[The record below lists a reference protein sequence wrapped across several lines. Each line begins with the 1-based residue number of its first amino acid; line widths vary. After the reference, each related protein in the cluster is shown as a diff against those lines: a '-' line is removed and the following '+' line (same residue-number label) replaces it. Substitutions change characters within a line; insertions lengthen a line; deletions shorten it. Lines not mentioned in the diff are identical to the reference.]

1 MAAILVPIPAATN
14 QPPGTRPRIRSGAT
28 DDTSESPI
36 GEKPKSP
43 DVSSLF
49 FFQAEDGIRD
59 VAVTGVQTCALPIS
73 ARSEIER
80 LFAVHLLAGALP
92 VTLGLIRIY
101 LAHFF
106 EQILRV
112 RARNIGRARPTAVT
126 LFRPPWH
133 RFDRFLNPLWHRE
146 KGTGNRPN
154 RNPSGDFLFV
164 PPCPN
169 RVRACLPAFAPDVR
183 IS

>member
-1 MAAILVPIPAATN
+1 
-14 QPPGTRPRIRSGAT
+14 
-28 DDTSESPI
+28 
-36 GEKPKSP
+36 
-43 DVSSLF
+43 
-49 FFQAEDGIRD
+49 
-59 VAVTGVQTCALPIS
+59 
-73 ARSEIER
+73 
-80 LFAVHLLAGALP
+80 LAGALP

-146 KGTGNRPN
+146 KGTGNRAN

-183 IS
+183 ISGMKFFVAWAVLLLVVAGALAQSPQGSPSPGEMAVLENKPRSATAIARRATEVYFFA

>member
-1 MAAILVPIPAATN
+1 LC
-14 QPPGTRPRIRSGAT
+14 SGREQT
-28 DDTSESPI
+28 LE
-36 GEKPKSP
+36 
-43 DVSSLF
+43 
-49 FFQAEDGIRD
+49 AEQRGKI
-59 VAVTGVQTCALPIS
+59 T

-92 VTLGLIRIY
+92 VTLGLIRIH

-146 KGTGNRPN
+146 KGTGNRAN
-154 RNPSGDFLFV
+154 RNPSGDFLLV
-164 PPCPN
+164 LPCPN
-169 RVRACLPAFAPDVR
+169 RVRALASIRTRCQNFWNEIFRCLGGFATR
-183 IS
+183 CRRRTGSIATGLSIAR